1 MIQDNFSL
9 LKRVSENIRYFRT
22 VNNLS
27 QEELATLAELDRT
40 YISGVERGVRNL
52 TINSLEKIIQALNIS
67 NEDFF
72 KTMF

>member
-9 LKRVSENIRYFRT
+9 LKIVSENIRYFRT

-27 QEELATLAELDRT
+27 QEELANLAELDRT

>member
-27 QEELATLAELDRT
+27 QEELANLAELDRT

-72 KTMF
+72 NTMF

>member
-27 QEELATLAELDRT
+27 QEELANLAESDRT

>member
-27 QEELATLAELDRT
+27 QEELANLAELDRT

-72 KTMF
+72 KTMC

>member
-9 LKRVSENIRYFRT
+9 LKRVSENIRYFRSL
-22 VNNLS
+22 NNLS
-27 QEELATLAELDRT
+27 QEELANLAELDRT

>member
-27 QEELATLAELDRT
+27 QEELANLAELDRT

>member
-27 QEELATLAELDRT
+27 QEELANLAELDRT
-40 YISGVERGVRNL
+40 YIFGVERGVRNL

>member
-27 QEELATLAELDRT
+27 QEELANLAELDRT
-40 YISGVERGVRNL
+40 YISGVERGV
-52 TINSLEKIIQALNIS
+52 QALNIS

>member
-27 QEELATLAELDRT
+27 QEELANLAELDRT

-52 TINSLEKIIQALNIS
+52 TINSPEKIIQALNIS

>member
-27 QEELATLAELDRT
+27 QEELANLAELDRT

-52 TINSLEKIIQALNIS
+52 TINSLEKIIQASNIS